1 MIENAI
7 STNENLV
14 QDNSSIECVSPE
26 TNPIATIQTEP
37 KNLASAN
44 QLFDF
49 HAVHNGEACIES
61 LDPKDRGTERRF
73 RFTRALLCTLLGVKS
88 ENTITNHVQALI
100 NRGVINDVK
109 NLTSLNIKNENGNGA
124 VKMTLYD
131 LKVFN
136 YLVMRLDTDQAWEKK
151 AKFNDV
157 LVERETGVAQA
168 QTQPT
173 IFDYARALIAE
184 KERSDALEAQN
195 KALQAEHAETKVLL
209 AEEKEKVEYLERSK
223 SWIGDKKVAT
233 AMGTAGAKSKEC
245 ERLKKEV
252 CNLKSEMDLKIYNAC
267 SAIRKEY
274 EESWVTAREWC
285 YKHGLPVKTDQPK
298 WTVSAKLVEI
308 CASYPD
314 REPQWHPNARGTRLF
329 PKWACDILDKMYD
342 EDDTFLK
349 EYRKV

>member
-1 MIENAI
+1 MTMNSTI
-7 STNENLV
+7 SELV
-14 QDNSSIECVSPE
+14 QDNSSIEYVSPE
-26 TNPIATIQTEP
+26 TNPIATTTHSE
-37 KNLASAN
+37 
-44 QLFDF
+44 QLFNF
-49 HAVHNGEACIES
+49 NAEHNGEACIES

-100 NRGVINDVK
+100 NRGVIDNVK
-109 NLTSLNIKNENGNGA
+109 NLTLYQSSHGLPT
-124 VKMTLYD
+124 TLYD

-157 LVERETGVAQA
+157 LVERETGVTQS

-195 KALQAEHAETKVLL
+195 KALQAEHDETKVLL
-209 AEEKEKVEYLERSK
+209 AEEKEKVAYLERSK
-223 SWIGDKKVAT
+223 SWIGDKKVAS

-245 ERLKKEV
+245 DRLKKELDKV
-252 CNLKSEMDLKIYNAC
+252 ESERDLQIYNARE
-267 SAIRKEY
+267 AVRKEY
-274 EESWVTAREWC
+274 EESWVTARDWC
-285 YKHGLPVKTDQPK
+285 SKHGITVKINEPK
-298 WTVSAKLVEI
+298 WAVSAKLSDI
-308 CASYPD
+308 CTSYPK
-314 REPQWHPNARGTRLF
+314 RNQWRRNGSGTKIF

-342 EDDTFLK
+342 EDSTFLS
-349 EYRKV
+349 EYRTV